1 MKMSTLDQSRRS
13 EVLRDTLLA
22 LLVTVGLSA
31 VASREGRQLTFDG
44 YHYVEFA
51 KQFAVEYPD
60 RFGNH
65 WPFGWPLAGGFLGRI
80 GIPAFPALVGLSIAG
95 TAVLLAA
102 VSRSLA
108 DTSARWCGL
117 MIVASAP
124 VLQPQLAGCLTELP
138 FAAILMVLAL
148 QLAQWPSRPAIWG
161 AAACSVV
168 ALSLRYAGV
177 ITLAMLAMTMVV
189 RWRDLRET
197 GNARTAVL
205 AILAASLVT
214 ACLLSLNIAKSGFA
228 SGAGRGNPP
237 GLSAFF
243 LELASFGWS
252 APSALIAGG
261 IRDAVGPESTLGIII
276 GSACFAAISGL
287 CALAWIRP
295 VSRFSRPCVTVALG
309 YSTGMA
315 FLHCIGEFD
324 ALHVARTFLPTL
336 APLAILAAERS
347 SRWTLAIA
355 TSAAMITAGG
365 LIAASRGISREI
377 SGDVRSVA
385 ATLAGRL
392 RPEDLIVINDEA
404 RSLSAYFP
412 NRTYRMNAANWPPH
426 APHAF
431 VVATGK
437 PRNRD
442 GDGAVLDEDWTRLA
456 SRLIEAG
463 SHEIVIR
470 TPSTVLLAERRST
483 PFPETRGSGRP

>member
-1 MKMSTLDQSRRS
+1 MKTSTVGQLGRS
-13 EVLRDTLLA
+13 EIMRDLILA
-22 LLVTVGLSA
+22 LIIAVGLSA
-31 VASREGRQLTFDG
+31 LASREGRQLTFDG

-51 KQFAVEYPD
+51 KQFAVEWPD
-60 RFGNH
+60 KFGNH
-65 WPFGWPLAGGFLGRI
+65 WPFGWPLAGGMLGRI
-80 GIPAFPALVGLSIAG
+80 GVPAFPALVGLSIAS
-95 TAVLLAA
+95 TAVLLA
-102 VSRSLA
+102 VVCLSLA

-138 FAAILMVLAL
+138 FAAILSVLAL

-177 ITLAMLAMTMVV
+177 ITLAMLVMTMIV
-189 RWRDLRET
+189 RWRDLREA
-197 GNARTAVL
+197 GRARTAVL
-205 AILAASLVT
+205 ATLAASLASAFFLAINVMKT
-214 ACLLSLNIAKSGFA
+214 GFA

-237 GLSAFF
+237 GLSAFP

-261 IRDAVGPESTLGIII
+261 VRDAVGPESTLGMII
-276 GSACFAAISGL
+276 GSACFAAILGL
-287 CALAWIRP
+287 CSLGWLRP

-324 ALHVARTFLPTL
+324 ALHVARTFLPAL
-336 APLAILAAERS
+336 APITILAAERLG
-347 SRWTLAIA
+347 RRRLT
-355 TSAAMITAGG
+355 ITALATLITVTG
-365 LIAASRGISREI
+365 LIAAYRGISREI

-385 ATLAGRL
+385 SALASRL
-392 RPEDLIVINDEA
+392 RPNDLIVINDEA
-404 RSLSAYFP
+404 RSISAYFP
-412 NRTYRMNAANWPPH
+412 NRTHRMGGAANWPPP

-437 PRNRD
+437 PRTRD
-442 GDGAVLDEDWTRLA
+442 GQGSILGEDWERLA
-456 SRLIEAG
+456 SKLVEAG
-463 SHEIVIR
+463 THEIVSV
-470 TPSTVLLAERRST
+470 TPGAILLEGRSKRSA
-483 PFPETRGSGRP
+483 P